1 MRTEKVVTGVIIK
14 AALVITVLYLLYIVV
29 VNVKEEPAPQP
40 VGRQGVIRRV
50 LEVLQKGFHVKSPYL
65 SEEELREKARRYIK

>member
-1 MRTEKVVTGVIIK
+1 MTGAVIKAVLVII
-14 AALVITVLYLLYIVV
+14 ILYLFYVV
-29 VNVKEEPAPQP
+29 ASVKEKPAPQP

-50 LEVLQKGFHVKSPYL
+50 LEVLQRGFHVKPPYL